1 MLNKFNTK
9 TLLVILVLLV
19 AGAAIKF
26 LSDSG
31 ETKSTLPDYL
41 VEVDTNGVT
50 KLTFQPKGKT
60 PYNLVRNDGKWKLE
74 LANGKLV
81 PIVSSRLTSV
91 LMAINSMKPK
101 KKVTDKPEKWSK
113 YEVDDTT
120 GTKVLAYA
128 GEEEV
133 ASLVVGKINILQMPQ
148 QQQGMQ
154 QMQMGGQQPKF
165 GTYIRLGGGNEVYEI
180 DGALTWDVSKAASDW
195 RNTDIIKFSQYQ
207 LSKLE
212 TRGPISLTLEKDTT
226 NNWNANG
233 ADLDS
238 AQMANYISGI
248 MGISS
253 KEFNDAIE
261 EISDAPKVEI
271 YLTDKD
277 GASSKL
283 MAYQQDGDYV
293 LQSSDVQGSYFKI
306 TQQDFDK
313 LIPPVTALE
322 SLEEA
327 PVNP

>member
-9 TLLVILVLLV
+9 TLIVILVVLA
-19 AGAAIKF
+19 AGAAVKF
-26 LSDSG
+26 MSDSG
-31 ETKSTLPDYL
+31 KSKSTLPDYL
-41 VEVDTNGVT
+41 LQVDTSSLT
-50 KLTFQPKGKT
+50 KIALHPKGKD
-60 PYNLVRNDGKWKLE
+60 PYNLVRSNGKWNLE

-101 KKVTDKPEKWSK
+101 KKVTDKQEKWSK
-113 YEVDDTT
+113 YEVDDST

-133 ASLVVGKINILQMPQ
+133 ASIIVGKINILQMPQ

-165 GTYIRLGGGNEVYEI
+165 GTYIRMGSGSEVYEV

-195 RNTDIIKFSQYQ
+195 RNTDVIKFSQYQ

-226 NNWNANG
+226 NNWNATG

-238 AQMANYISGI
+238 AQMANYISGV

-253 KEFNDAIE
+253 KDFNDDIA
-261 EISDAPKVEI
+261 EITEVPKVEI

-277 GASSKL
+277 GANSKL
-283 MAYQQDGDYV
+283 MAYQSGNGYV
-293 LQSSDVQGSYFKI
+293 LQSSDVPGSYFNI
-306 TQQDFDK
+306 TQEDFDK
-313 LIPPVTALE
+313 LIPPVTTLE